1 VMSNKAILCYVCS
14 WNHVFLHVYS
24 LVGGLVPGIFWGR
37 RVRLVEIVVLSVF
50 LKSLMPLSS
59 DNNES
64 HHDWTPCT

>member
-1 VMSNKAILCYVCS
+1 
-14 WNHVFLHVYS
+14 VFLHVYS